1 MNDVEINKEVLLE
14 VEKSLDNI
22 QTNSETSEVETETD
36 ESITQ
41 DPSQNQNFTIIID
54 GQESNYLIE
63 SYKEMKVTN
72 LYLQLILI
80 AIVLIFV
87 LSKFYY
93 FCKSIFRV
101 NF

>member
-1 MNDVEINKEVLLE
+1 MPTNNEVQDLQEVQEQIEVQGQEDSKEE
-14 VEKSLDNI
+14 VKEDSKENI
-22 QTNSETSEVETETD
+22 ESVSES
-36 ESITQ
+36 
-41 DPSQNQNFTIIID
+41 QNFTIIID

>member
-1 MNDVEINKEVLLE
+1 MPTSNEVQEVQEEINIQNEEQIQEDSKENS
-14 VEKSLDNI
+14 VENVE
-22 QTNSETSEVETETD
+22 NVSES
-36 ESITQ
+36 
-41 DPSQNQNFTIIID
+41 QNFTIIID
-54 GQESNYLIE
+54 GQESNYLVE